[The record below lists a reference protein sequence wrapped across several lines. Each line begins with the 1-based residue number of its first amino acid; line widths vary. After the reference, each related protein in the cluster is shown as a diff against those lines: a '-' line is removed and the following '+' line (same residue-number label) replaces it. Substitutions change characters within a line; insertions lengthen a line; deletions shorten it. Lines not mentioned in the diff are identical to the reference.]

1 MQLISFLGNYL
12 DRRHAALP
20 RDTDRLDFKSFIYLL
35 LQVTQSQSLVVSIP
49 VLVTWTRLLNNT
61 MFGPV
66 IVGEYSSIVGSLLE
80 SCSSRLLR
88 YESLPEDT
96 QEPTY
101 LFLMED
107 TDTVPERHAF
117 LGNYRRYSSQI
128 IEHIV
133 RLTVTNALQHILSQ
147 TDHVLQ
153 HLYDDTPSFDSKRAV
168 VACQL
173 LQ

>member
-1 MQLISFLGNYL
+1 
-12 DRRHAALP
+12 
-20 RDTDRLDFKSFIYLL
+20 
-35 LQVTQSQSLVVSIP
+35 
-49 VLVTWTRLLNNT
+49 

-96 QEPTY
+96 QDATF
-101 LFLMED
+101 LFLLED

-128 IEHIV
+128 IESIV
-133 RLTVTNALQHILSQ
+133 RLTVSNALQHILSQ
-147 TDHVLQ
+147 TDQVFDR
-153 HLYDDTPSFDSKRAV
+153 LYADGPGFNSE
-168 VACQL
+168 CQCR
-173 LQ
+173 